1 MKTCLIVD
9 DSAVIRKIV
18 RQNLESFGFSCREA
32 ENGAVACESCSEA
45 MPELIMLDW
54 NMPVMTGIEFLR
66 TLRAMESGDSPV
78 VIFCTT
84 ENDMEHIQQA
94 LEAGVNDFI
103 MKPFDTEIMRTKL
116 EQNGLLDASTE
127 QCPEGWE
134 P

>member
-32 ENGAVACESCSEA
+32 ENGAIACNACAEE
-45 MPELIMLDW
+45 MPALVMLDW

-66 TLRAMESGDSPV
+66 TLRAMENGGTPV

-94 LEAGVNDFI
+94 LDAGVNDFI

-116 EQNGLLDASTE
+116 EQNGLIEAAEE
-127 QCPEGWE
+127 QCPDIGWE
-134 P
+134 